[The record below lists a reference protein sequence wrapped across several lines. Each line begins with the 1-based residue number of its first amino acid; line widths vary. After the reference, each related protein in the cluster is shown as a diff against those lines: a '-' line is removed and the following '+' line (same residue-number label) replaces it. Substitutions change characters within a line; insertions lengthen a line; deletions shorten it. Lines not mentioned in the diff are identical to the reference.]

1 MPPLPRRL
9 LLPSITAVAA
19 TITTT
24 TATAATAHV
33 AAAQFPVTNSA
44 TVSYLGYTFQVPRA
58 WPVINLTEAP
68 TTCVRFDEHAVYLGA
83 PGSTQNCPAK
93 VIGRTEAL
101 LIEPATLAAATQI
114 TDLRISHEFD
124 ATAPGI
130 TVTATYG
137 SDRTLMQTM
146 LAAALPAT
154 TSA

>member
-1 MPPLPRRL
+1 M
-9 LLPSITAVAA
+9 
-19 TITTT
+19 
-24 TATAATAHV
+24 
-33 AAAQFPVTNSA
+33 
-44 TVSYLGYTFQVPRA
+44 
-58 WPVINLTEAP
+58 
-68 TTCVRFDEHAVYLGA
+68 RFDEHAVYLGA

>member
-1 MPPLPRRL
+1 MPPLPRHL
-9 LLPSITAVAA
+9 LLPSITALAA

-24 TATAATAHV
+24 TITAATAPV
-33 AAAQFPVTNSA
+33 AAAQFRSTNSA
-44 TVSYLGYTFQVPRA
+44 TVSYRGYTFDVPRA
-58 WPVINLTEAP
+58 WPVVNLTEAP
-68 TTCVRFDEHAVYLGA
+68 TTCVRFDQHAVYLGV
-83 PGSTQNCPAK
+83 PGSTESCPAK

-101 LIEPATLAAATQI
+101 LIEPATLTTATRI
-114 TDLRISHEFD
+114 TDLQISHEFD

-146 LAAALPAT
+146 LASALPAT